1 MSVLL
6 PALLLGTA
14 VLVVGGPPGSGAVRL
29 EALTRGAGPQRRAP
43 VGGTTGGADPDR
55 AAAPVAGSP
64 TGHATR
70 TATDGGPGRA
80 PAGPYA
86 GQRPVRSPAT
96 PGHLRPSSARSRLL
110 AVPVA
115 LVAGAAIVLAAGV
128 GVALLLGAA
137 AATGLATVQRRRRAT
152 RDERERTRAVEA
164 CTALAHELRAGRTQA
179 EALAVA
185 AALAEG
191 GSQAALRAADAA
203 VRLGGDVPAL
213 LLQPRAT
220 AVPEVLRG
228 LAACWQVCGHAGSGL
243 SAAVDRLADALRARR
258 AQERSV
264 EAALAGA
271 HATAVLLALLPLA
284 GVGLGAALG
293 ARPLHVLL
301 HTPLGVACLALGLA
315 LEFVGMWW
323 TRRIVAA
330 AVR

>member
-1 MSVLL
+1 MSALV
-6 PALLLGTA
+6 PALLLGAT
-14 VLVVGGPPGSGAVRL
+14 VLVVGGLPGSAAVRL
-29 EALTRGAGPQRRAP
+29 DALTRGTAAGLRESGAGTTDGAHRRA
-43 VGGTTGGADPDR
+43 GAPDR
-55 AAAPVAGSP
+55 DGPATAGAGTGTGSDPGAWPARRGVGHSAA
-64 TGHATR
+64 
-70 TATDGGPGRA
+70 
-80 PAGPYA
+80 
-86 GQRPVRSPAT
+86 RSPAL
-96 PGHLRPSSARSRLL
+96 PGRLPAAVRGRVL

-115 LVAGAAIVLAAGV
+115 LVGGVAAVVLAAGV

-137 AATGLATVQRRRRAT
+137 AATAWVTVRRRQRAA
-152 RDERERTRAVEA
+152 RDERERARAVEA
-164 CTALAHELRAGRTQA
+164 CTALARELRAGRTQA

-185 AALAEG
+185 AALSEG
-191 GSQAALRAADAA
+191 GSRAALRTAEAA

-220 AVPEVLRG
+220 AVPDVLRG

-243 SAAVDRLADALRARR
+243 SAAVDRLADGLRARR
-258 AQERSV
+258 AQERAV

-271 HATAVLLALLPLA
+271 RATAVLLALLPVA
-284 GVGLGAALG
+284 GLGLGAALG

-315 LEFVGMWW
+315 LEAVGTWW